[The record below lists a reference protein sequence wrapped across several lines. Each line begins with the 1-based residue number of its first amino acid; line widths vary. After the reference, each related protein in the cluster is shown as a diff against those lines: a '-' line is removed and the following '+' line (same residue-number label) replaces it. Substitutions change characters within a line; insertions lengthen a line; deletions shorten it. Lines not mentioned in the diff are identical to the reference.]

1 MVSSDSD
8 DDAYDDLDFDGASED
23 NDNIDEDI
31 LDALEE
37 DLAAA
42 AAAEATD
49 GEEVRRNPFP
59 RANAG
64 NLKEI

>member
-8 DDAYDDLDFDGASED
+8 DDVYDDLDFDGASED
-23 NDNIDEDI
+23 DNNIDEDI

-42 AAAEATD
+42 AAAEATE
-49 GEEVRRNPFP
+49 GEDVRRVAS
-59 RANAG
+59 RTG
-64 NLKEI
+64 I